1 MYTHMHESGIYAIE
15 SPYLERYVQIGLA
28 SGRVLKVSFPTAPDD
43 AAANTHEILDRV
55 EQYFEGAKNT
65 FDDIDVAL
73 TLPTD
78 KRAVLLK
85 LREVPFGTQISVKQL
100 AAMTSGVDP
109 DDEEAID
116 LVREALAA
124 NPAPIIIPDQRVR
137 DGPSAAPPDVEQK
150 LRTLEGL

>member
-1 MYTHMHESGIYAIE
+1 MDESGLYATE

-28 SGRVLKVSFPTAPDD
+28 SGRVLKVTFPSVPDED
-43 AAANTHEILDRV
+43 AQDSHDILDRL

-100 AAMTSGVDP
+100 ATMTSGVDP
-109 DDEEAID
+109 EDEDAID

-124 NPAPIIIPDQRVR
+124 NPAPIIIPDHRVR
-137 DGPSAAPPDVEQK
+137 DGPSTAPPDVEQK
-150 LRTLEGL
+150 LRSLEGL

>member
-1 MYTHMHESGIYAIE
+1 MDESGIFATE

-28 SGRVLKVSFPTAPDD
+28 SGRVLKVTFPTTPDED
-43 AAANTHEILDRV
+43 ALDSHEILDRV
-55 EQYFEGAKNT
+55 EQYFEGGKNT

-78 KRAVLLK
+78 KRNVLLK

-100 AAMTSGVDP
+100 ATMTSGIDP
-109 DDEEAID
+109 EDEDDIE

-124 NPAPIIIPDQRVR
+124 NPAPIIIPDHRVR

>member
-1 MYTHMHESGIYAIE
+1 MDESGIYAIE

-28 SGRVLKVSFPTAPDD
+28 SGRVLKVTFPSVPDD
-43 AAANTHEILDRV
+43 DAQDSHEILDRL
-55 EQYFEGAKNT
+55 EQYFEGAKNS

-100 AAMTSGVDP
+100 ATMTSDVDP
-109 DDEEAID
+109 EDEDAID

-124 NPAPIIIPDQRVR
+124 NPAPIIIPDHRVR

-150 LRTLEGL
+150 LRTLEGI